1 MTLTQTG
8 TAMLPPLPGYR
19 HLGLWGKE
27 MSYQTRVTITP
38 SHLWAWLKNT
48 QFFKMQ
54 LEHRVFK
61 DV

>member
-8 TAMLPPLPGYR
+8 TAMLSPLPGYR
-19 HLGLWGKE
+19 YPGLWGKE

-48 QFFKMQ
+48 QFFKM
-54 LEHRVFK
+54 
-61 DV
+61 